1 MLGLL
6 YGLSIRKQTKEET
19 MLWVLLL
26 EIIVGLIIVGIWG
39 MIILSMLVSGSL
51 VWTIVGLVFIV
62 TLVVQTVQSIYKW
75 KK

>member
-1 MLGLL
+1 
-6 YGLSIRKQTKEET
+6 

>member
-1 MLGLL
+1 
-6 YGLSIRKQTKEET
+6 

-26 EIIVGLIIVGIWG
+26 DIIVGLIIVGIWG

-62 TLVVQTVQSIYKW
+62 ILVVQTVQIIRKYH
-75 KK
+75 

>member
-1 MLGLL
+1 
-6 YGLSIRKQTKEET
+6 

-26 EIIVGLIIVGIWG
+26 EIVVGLIIVGIWG

>member
-1 MLGLL
+1 
-6 YGLSIRKQTKEET
+6 

-26 EIIVGLIIVGIWG
+26 EIVVGLIIVGIWG

-62 TLVVQTVQSIYKW
+62 TLVVQTVQIIRKY
-75 KK
+75 

>member
-1 MLGLL
+1 
-6 YGLSIRKQTKEET
+6 
-19 MLWVLLL
+19 MLWILLL

-62 TLVVQTVQSIYKW
+62 TLVVQTVHIIRKH
-75 KK
+75 

>member
-1 MLGLL
+1 
-6 YGLSIRKQTKEET
+6 

-75 KK
+75 RK